1 VRAAEMSRDCH
12 ISVNCIRLARF
23 LIRARRNRFTLL
35 FVQTT
40 QPLLDGVRGDGPKQD
55 NPKLEFKMGSS
66 RVAASAGRVM
76 EMTVCLMAA
85 AIGGLPAGAAAG
97 NGWIRGF
104 LRSLGLLIPVTD
116 ETAAKKRSSDLWMA
130 GVRLNLG
137 RASGIWDLVLRGI
150 PVSVKAGQGVS
161 DVTMH
166 WQTVRAMVEANAPL
180 WILNVRG
187 DSEAIP
193 AGYKGEVQPAR
204 NVEGRWVNLTPV
216 LARLGDEVWE
226 SPGEKAD
233 GRMAHVRTDRKWLRL
248 SVDFSRIRA
257 DEWLTDWSSDF
268 LSADLGEAK
277 WESADASVVA
287 SSNGVEVFDS
297 GRVTVGGADTEPM
310 RPGLVSYL
318 TSLIK
323 AGGEPVQ
330 PPNRTTTQKLREALG
345 DAGGRVVSVRG
356 KGQRWEG

>member
-1 VRAAEMSRDCH
+1 
-12 ISVNCIRLARF
+12 
-23 LIRARRNRFTLL
+23 
-35 FVQTT
+35 
-40 QPLLDGVRGDGPKQD
+40 
-55 NPKLEFKMGSS
+55 MGAS
-66 RVAASAGRVM
+66 RVAASKGRVL

-85 AIGGLPAGAAAG
+85 AVGGLPAGAAAG

-116 ETAAKKRSSDLWMA
+116 ETAAKKRASDLWMA

-137 RASGIWDLVLRGI
+137 RASGVWDLVLRGM
-150 PVSVKAGQGVS
+150 PVSVKAGTGVS

-166 WQTVRAMVEANAPL
+166 WQTVRAMVETGAPL

-187 DSEAIP
+187 DAESIP
-193 AGYKGEVQPAR
+193 AGYKGEVAPAR

-216 LARLGDEVWE
+216 LARLGDEVWAE
-226 SPGEKAD
+226 PGEKAN
-233 GRMAHVRTDRKWLRL
+233 GRVAHVRTDRKWLRL
-248 SVDFSRIRA
+248 SVDFSRIQS

-268 LSADLGEAK
+268 LSADLGEVN

-297 GRVTVGGADTEPM
+297 GRVTVNGADTEPM

-318 TSLIK
+318 AALLNAK
-323 AGGEPVQ
+323 GEPVQ
-330 PPNRTTTQKLREALG
+330 PPNRATTQKLREALG
-345 DAGGRVVSVRG
+345 DAGGRVRSVRG
-356 KGQRWEG
+356 KGQRWEA